1 MANVTLTNV
10 TITSGGSYST
20 YTLSAPLTNG
30 QNVDFLNNG
39 GTANGVLILTDNGQ
53 GSAFNLTT
61 LYTSGTISGYSA
73 NIGGSI
79 LNFEPVSE
87 GVGGDQVT
95 IQVVKDLFADLL
107 AGGTANADYISL
119 AEDIQTAAESGNQ
132 MLVLPDG
139 S

>member
-1 MANVTLTNV
+1 MANV

-53 GSAFNLTT
+53 GSTFNLTT
-61 LYTSGTISGYSA
+61 LYTSGTISDYCA
-73 NIGGSI
+73 NIGGSV

-95 IQVVKDLFADLL
+95 IQVVKDLFAELL
-107 AGGTANADYISL
+107 AVDTNVSDYMRNPLSMIFRRPRRTATRCWSCRMAVSI
-119 AEDIQTAAESGNQ
+119 
-132 MLVLPDG
+132 
-139 S
+139 